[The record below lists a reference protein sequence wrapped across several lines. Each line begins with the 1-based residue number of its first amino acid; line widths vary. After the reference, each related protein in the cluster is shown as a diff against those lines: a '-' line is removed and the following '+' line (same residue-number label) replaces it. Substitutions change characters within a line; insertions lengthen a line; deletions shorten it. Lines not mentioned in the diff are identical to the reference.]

1 MGKLEFSPM
10 ETATVTCPKCG
21 KVFYTVKQNE
31 EVCDFKAI
39 ANFIDGDT
47 PFHEYFGIGNK
58 WTEYS
63 STVGVYE
70 CRYCESEFFEI
81 ELCVPS
87 EHDPSKQFIQDGFE
101 TCESEEL
108 YRVKGKALSWLCLRK
123 INVDDQNGEHT
134 RLFRRY
140 DLHMIGPFI
149 ANRSESKGSAVM
161 SCQPSQLWVDAAE
174 VLYKY
179 GPACLEHMRE
189 WRKEAK

>member
-70 CRYCESEFFEI
+70 CRYCESEF
-81 ELCVPS
+81 LKSNCVSRPS
-87 EHDPSKQFIQDGFE
+87 MTPQNS
-101 TCESEEL
+101 L
-108 YRVKGKALSWLCLRK
+108 YRMDLKLVKVKSFT
-123 INVDDQNGEHT
+123 V
-134 RLFRRY
+134 
-140 DLHMIGPFI
+140 
-149 ANRSESKGSAVM
+149 
-161 SCQPSQLWVDAAE
+161 
-174 VLYKY
+174 
-179 GPACLEHMRE
+179 
-189 WRKEAK
+189 